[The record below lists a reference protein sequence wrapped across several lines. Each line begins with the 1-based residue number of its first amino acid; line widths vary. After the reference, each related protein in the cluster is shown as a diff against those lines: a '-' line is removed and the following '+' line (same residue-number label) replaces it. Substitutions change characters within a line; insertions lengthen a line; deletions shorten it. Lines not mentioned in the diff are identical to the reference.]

1 MTRTCFEAKVELRKV
16 RMRWSKRKEKEEGT
30 EKLKILGR
38 EREGIILILQT
49 LLANP
54 VTLD

>member
-1 MTRTCFEAKVELRKV
+1 MTRTRFEAKVELRKM
-16 RMRWSKRKEKEEGT
+16 RMRWRKRKEKEEGT

-38 EREGIILILQT
+38 EREGIIPILQT

-54 VTLD
+54 ATLD